1 MISQHLY
8 FNSEIASLA
17 RRMVLL
23 LIEMPMRWLLPHQS
37 ESNQLRQMLWPCA
50 VTSDD
55 WAGLSRKHDSLTVL

>member
-23 LIEMPMRWLLPHQS
+23 LIEMPMRWLLP
-37 ESNQLRQMLWPCA
+37 
-50 VTSDD
+50 
-55 WAGLSRKHDSLTVL
+55 